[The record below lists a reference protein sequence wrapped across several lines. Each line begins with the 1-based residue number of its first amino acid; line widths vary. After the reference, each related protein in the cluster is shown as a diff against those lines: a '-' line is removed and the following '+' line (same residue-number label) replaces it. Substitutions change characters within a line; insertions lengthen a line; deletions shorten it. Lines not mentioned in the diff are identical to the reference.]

1 MATHRSLNKL
11 EFKAHMSIH
20 NFTDVAEGET
30 HESRNKTRD
39 RFGKD
44 HSLTEQDGSL
54 RLNFRRKKA
63 VFALALL
70 TAAAFPAF
78 AESSPKLA
86 RSTDIKVESEDTA
99 NDWLNQKYNED
110 SPDFSIPIDS
120 NTSLGFN
127 EDGDPAVG
135 TRF

>member
-1 MATHRSLNKL
+1 MTTHRSLNKL

-20 NFTDVAEGET
+20 NFTDVAEGEA

-44 HSLTEQDGSL
+44 HSLTEEDGSP
-54 RLNFRRKKA
+54 RLNFRRKA
-63 VFALALL
+63 VLVFALL
-70 TAAAFPAF
+70 TAFASPA
-78 AESSPKLA
+78 LA
-86 RSTDIKVESEDTA
+86 SRSTDVKFDSEGTA
-99 NDWLNQKYNED
+99 NDWLNEKYNEEKT
-110 SPDFSIPIDS
+110 DFSIPLDS